1 MKNIVIALAFVLTL
15 LLVIAWAT
23 SPVRPISWVPDHDP
37 GLNVEFAANN
47 TLFENTPSL
56 KQIQVLQN
64 VGHGPEDIII
74 GKDGYLYTGLAD
86 GRIVR
91 APVTDIIAAYT
102 NQNAAKPDIQY
113 EEYVNTQ
120 GRPLG
125 LRFDA
130 ANNLIVADGVKGVLL
145 IDTERKIR
153 VLVNQFEGKKLLLVD
168 HLDIAQD
175 GKIWFSDASTKFELH
190 NFIYDF
196 LEASSTG
203 RLFSYDPTTGITQM
217 EMDKLFFANGVAV
230 AENDEYV
237 LINETGRAKIHRLWL
252 TGDKAG
258 SRDIFIDQLPA
269 MPDNIFYK
277 DGVFWVSLVALRDP
291 LVETLAAYPLLR
303 RIIGGLPKSLLKA
316 SSQYGFV
323 IGMSPTGEV
332 IYNLQSELGYQTIT
346 TATEH
351 NGYLFLGS
359 LNNNSI
365 GVVQLPKQEQ

>member
-74 GKDGYLYTGLAD
+74 GNDGYLYTGLAD